1 MADKNQ
7 YQKFLRAKI
16 KGAVEEARAAS
27 TLSHQGVKGTVLE
40 ILISKLFRPLLP
52 SDVGVGTGQII
63 EQHGGTMSNQ
73 MDIILYDRSILPP
86 ALYDDSV
93 GIFPIE
99 AVLYAIEV
107 KTTLT
112 YSDLS
117 RAHDAAAQLYKF
129 RYLPGLQDVGG
140 NNVHHSIER
149 VRSVVFALN
158 SDLSGNDSNEA
169 SRYEKIYTQKNDIPH
184 LRAICVAGREYWYD
198 DGEHW
203 IRCPV
208 GMEFDEVLGFI
219 GGVTNTYRNVA
230 RSRHYPALGNYIVPS
245 GTTSQGPQTGKLI
258 RINLI
263 CENCKKHIS
272 SKPYSPD
279 IQNLT
284 VNGQLR
290 YNNSCPDC
298 NGTMTSTL
306 GHYEFKKGLL
316 QVAWEYPTIKSED

>member
-1 MADKNQ
+1 MPDKNQ
-7 YQKFLRAKI
+7 YQRFLRAKI
-16 KGAVEEARAAS
+16 KGAVEEACAAS

-63 EQHGGTMSNQ
+63 EQYGGTMSNQ

-112 YSDLS
+112 SSDLS

-129 RYLPGLQDVGG
+129 RYLPGIQDVGG
-140 NNVHHSIER
+140 KDVHHSIER
-149 VRSVVFALN
+149 VRSVIFALN
-158 SDLSGNDSNEA
+158 SDLSGNDLNEA
-169 SRYEKIYTQKNDIPH
+169 QRYEKIYAPKNDIPH

-198 DGEHW
+198 DNEHW
-203 IRCPV
+203 IGCPV
-208 GMEFDEVLGFI
+208 EMEFDEVLGFI

-230 RSRHYPALGNYIVPS
+230 RSRHYPGLGNYIVPF
-245 GTTSQGPQTGKLI
+245 GETLQGPQTGKII
-258 RINLI
+258 RVNLK
-263 CENCKKHIS
+263 CENCEKKTS

-290 YNNSCPDC
+290 YKNSCPDC
-298 NGTMTSTL
+298 SGTMVSAV
-306 GHYEFKKGLL
+306 GHYEFKKGIL
-316 QVAWEYPTIKSED
+316 QVAWEYPTIESEN